1 MGLGFVKNMKCGINF
16 GVFALAC
23 CLGQQV
29 LVVAVAQDSQTGVSV
44 DSLAAA
50 KATRS
55 GTADGGLKDALSPAV
70 TGERR
75 PLYRLRKS
83 DVVAISFTF
92 ASEFDQEV
100 TVQPDGFITLKGVE
114 QIYVEGTTVPA
125 LRETLRE
132 AYASTL
138 HEPDVTIALKDF
150 DKPYFIATGQI
161 VRPGKYELRADITV
175 TEAVAMAGG
184 FNEGAK
190 HSQVVLFRR
199 VSDGMVES
207 HLLNVKSMLKS
218 RDLKEDMYLKS
229 GDLVIVPQNTIS
241 KIRRYL
247 PTSSMGTYMSLPQF

>member
-1 MGLGFVKNMKCGINF
+1 MNRTLTH
-16 GVFALAC
+16 GVLAFACWLV
-23 CLGQQV
+23 QQA
-29 LVVAVAQDSQTGVSV
+29 LVAGVAQDSRLGVSV
-44 DSLAAA
+44 ETLATA
-50 KATRS
+50 KTTKS
-55 GTADGGLKDALSPAV
+55 GTADGVLTDVPLSPAV

-92 ASEFDQEV
+92 APEFDQNV
-100 TVQPDGFITLKGVE
+100 SVQPDGFITLKGVE

-125 LRETLRE
+125 LREALRK
-132 AYASTL
+132 AYGLTL
-138 HEPDVTIALKDF
+138 HDPEVTIALKDF

-175 TEAVAMAGG
+175 TEAIAIAGG
-184 FNEGAK
+184 FNEGAR

-199 VSDGMVES
+199 LSDDMVES

-218 RDLKEDMYLKS
+218 RDLKEDIHLRT
-229 GDLVIVPQNTIS
+229 GDLVYVPQNTIS

-247 PTSSMGTYMSLPQF
+247 PTSSMGTYMSVPQF

>member
-1 MGLGFVKNMKCGINF
+1 VKKMMRTMTF
-16 GVFALAC
+16 GVIALAC
-23 CLGQQV
+23 CLGQQA
-29 LVVAVAQDSQTGVSV
+29 LVVAVAQDSQIGVSA

-50 KATRS
+50 KATSS
-55 GTADGGLKDALSPAV
+55 GTADGGSKDTLSPAV

-92 ASEFDQEV
+92 APEFDQNV
-100 TVQPDGFITLKGVE
+100 SVQPDGFITLKGVE

-138 HEPDVTIALKDF
+138 HEPEVTIALKDF

-175 TEAVAMAGG
+175 TEAVAIAGG
-184 FNEGAK
+184 FNEAAK
-190 HSQVVLFRR
+190 HSQVVLFRH
-199 VSDGMVES
+199 VSDDVVES
-207 HLLNVKSMLKS
+207 HVLDVKSMLKS
-218 RDLKEDMYLKS
+218 RDLKEDMHLKS
-229 GDLVIVPQNTIS
+229 GDLVFVPQNTIS

-247 PTSSMGTYMSLPQF
+247 PTSSMWTYMSLPQF